1 MAFCKNCGANISDD
15 SKFCSSCG
23 ASQENAQNDTLLQ
36 NAFNDNTPPKATGAL
51 NVGMLIWSIINL
63 CCLCTP
69 LGIAGL
75 ILTIIAKDAFTKA
88 EEDKKLKG
96 AKICNL
102 IGSIGFVIVGI
113 LYVVFVIAG
122 LIGMSSGELYY

>member
-1 MAFCKNCGANISDD
+1 MAFCKNCGANLSDD

-23 ASQENAQNDTLLQ
+23 ASQENAQNDTLLH
-36 NAFNDNTPPKATGAL
+36 NAFNDNTPPKASGAL

-88 EEDKKLKG
+88 E
-96 AKICNL
+96 
-102 IGSIGFVIVGI
+102 
-113 LYVVFVIAG
+113 
-122 LIGMSSGELYY
+122 

>member
-15 SKFCSSCG
+15 SKFCQSCG
-23 ASQENAQNDTLLQ
+23 ASQENTQNDTLIQ
-36 NAFNDNTPPKATGAL
+36 NALNDAPPKASGVL
-51 NVGMLIWSIINL
+51 NVGMLIWSIINI
-63 CCLCTP
+63 CCLCMP

-102 IGSIGFVIVGI
+102 IGSIGAVVGI
-113 LYVVFVIAG
+113 GLYVVFIIAG
-122 LIGMSSGELYY
+122 RIGMSSGDIYY

>member
-1 MAFCKNCGANISDD
+1 MTI
-15 SKFCSSCG
+15 
-23 ASQENAQNDTLLQ
+23 ASFALPAAQVRKMHRMTNLIYRVLHS
-36 NAFNDNTPPKATGAL
+36 PKASGAL

-113 LYVVFVIAG
+113 LYVVFMIAG
-122 LIGMSSGELYY
+122 LIGMSSGELYH